1 MSMKDDWKKKAVTSL
16 SQEKNPWTETFF
28 QFLQRT
34 NTSEILI
41 LDLTPGLH
49 NDKFL
54 FLVAMWYIACY
65 FKNSKLIY
73 RVDENL
79 CTQLSARDH
88 L

>member
-1 MSMKDDWKKKAVTSL
+1 MIGKKKAVTSL
-16 SQEKNPWTETFF
+16 SQEKNL
-28 QFLQRT
+28 LQRT

-54 FLVAMWYIACY
+54 FLVAMWYIAYY
-65 FKNSKLIY
+65 FKNRKLIY